1 MNNKMKISELEKNRI
16 SQVISA
22 LSYDQLQIAL
32 EAIPSELLIRE
43 YTRRFDIL
51 ANTVKK
57 IYYDI
62 PIAH

>member
-32 EAIPSELLIRE
+32 EAIPSDLLIRE